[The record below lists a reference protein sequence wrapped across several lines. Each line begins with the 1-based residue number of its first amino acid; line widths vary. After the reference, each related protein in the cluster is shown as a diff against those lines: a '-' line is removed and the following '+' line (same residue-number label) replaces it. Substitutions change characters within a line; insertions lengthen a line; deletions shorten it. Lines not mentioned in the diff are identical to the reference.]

1 MRWKLL
7 VLVSVIAAALALVL
21 WSAVAIALF
30 GSARVMARND
40 WILFVS
46 LLIPFIISIFAGF
59 FVYRHTASRRKSQA
73 LIATVLVIIFL
84 HRPERVDHELNMFVE
99 LDPQLLHALIDVIA
113 IH

>member
-30 GSARVMARND
+30 GSARVKARND

-73 LIATVLVIIFL
+73 LIATVLVIILTAASYVIFGGI
-84 HRPERVDHELNMFVE
+84 FVSR
-99 LDPQLLHALIDVIA
+99 LGIPRTYDVRHAR
-113 IH
+113 